1 MTTRDSDDTV
11 KKIGGRA
18 AKPARPAL
26 PDAFGDDAVPVGH
39 LPAGQGDR
47 ETAHPPVTPIDRD
60 ALRRAAEGSDLLPM
74 SPGARSEPTV
84 VYVQMKPAPTEPWQG
99 HFPKYLVQELRAK
112 AGVEGTSQKV
122 LVLRALRDAGY
133 KLDDIDIQDLRRR

>member
-11 KKIGGRA
+11 KKIGGKA
-18 AKPARPAL
+18 AKPARQAL
-26 PDAFGDDAVPVGH
+26 PDAFGDDDAEAGTV
-39 LPAGQGDR
+39 GQGAK

-74 SPGARSEPTV
+74 SLGTRHEPTV

-112 AGVEGTSQKV
+112 AGTEGTSQKV

-133 KLDDIDIQDLRRR
+133 KVDDIDIQDLRRR